1 MVCMPIDPKSPKVV
15 VEHGSQSVAIGSG
28 NKSQVTIVGCVSAA
42 GFCMPP
48 MVIWD
53 RKTLAPELTVGEVPG
68 QSMGFP
74 VMGGWTQELFEIWFS
89 SDMLPLLGHCYCCL
103 SDIHHNTT
111 QTPSG
116 QQLRRRLS
124 FLCYLLTQHISSNLL
139 IRGALVH

>member
-1 MVCMPIDPKSPKVV
+1 MTSLANQVNSITWMKVVCMPIDPKSPKVV

-74 VMGGWTQELFEIWFS
+74 VMGGWTKSHL
-89 SDMLPLLGHCYCCL
+89 
-103 SDIHHNTT
+103 T
-111 QTPSG
+111 SG
-116 QQLRRRLS
+116 FPQICS
-124 FLCYLLTQHISSNLL
+124 LC
-139 IRGALVH
+139 